1 MKKLLNTLYLTQ
13 DNFYLTRERDNIV
26 KNKKEKSSVV
36 SRIELLMVLYVFLTW
51 EHLHL

>member
-26 KNKKEKSSVV
+26 YQARGSCCSSFPL
-36 SRIELLMVLYVFLTW
+36 SD
-51 EHLHL
+51 HLWHRLFFIP